1 MVSGGPSLHVA
12 CGVIM
17 LFVYVV
23 SCMHGR
29 FDPVLLGISSGCV
42 GVVVTLSA
50 TQKCRVLLPQVCIK
64 VYQNLVCPSSFI
76 VLLFLFE
83 SHIQL
88 QFKPAKE
95 RS

>member
-1 MVSGGPSLHVA
+1 MVSRGPCLDVA

-29 FDPVLLGISSGCV
+29 FDPVLLGISSGCF

-50 TQKCRVLLPQVCIK
+50 TQQCRAILPQVCIK
-64 VYQNLVCPSSFI
+64 AYIPKFGVSKLIYCPS
-76 VLLFLFE
+76 LLVGAT
-83 SHIQL
+83 H
-88 QFKPAKE
+88 AAAV
-95 RS
+95 